1 MSVFKGVLSNGF
13 TVGRRGAL
21 IGRKGSRK
29 ATTKIRHT
37 LFGSIYSSPWEAL
50 SVMSHT
56 GSCAWCIYGV
66 GLGGGVLFSFME
78 AIPSTPN
85 CLTVT
90 PRGIKS
96 TTRAG
101 QQACMG
107 VLIAISSRV
116 HCALWAQ
123 RLNQKNTSSASQL
136 FTLQAKQ
143 FTPLGRGHHG
153 PLYVLWSPLQ
163 GRVYECVLRGAV
175 HTVHYWGKKQALIGV
190 KIKM

>member
-66 GLGGGVLFSFME
+66 GLGGGGSVLFHGSNPLNPQLSHCHAPGNKVYHMSRT
-78 AIPSTPN
+78 AGLHGRSNCHLLSCALCTVSTE
-85 CLTVT
+85 
-90 PRGIKS
+90 IKS
-96 TTRAG
+96 KKHLLCIPALYLAG
-101 QQACMG
+101 
-107 VLIAISSRV
+107 
-116 HCALWAQ
+116 
-123 RLNQKNTSSASQL
+123 K
-136 FTLQAKQ
+136 
-143 FTPLGRGHHG
+143 
-153 PLYVLWSPLQ
+153 
-163 GRVYECVLRGAV
+163 
-175 HTVHYWGKKQALIGV
+175 TVHSSGTGSPRPPLCSVIPAARKGV
-190 KIKM
+190 